1 MSFQRLQDMVQDV
14 NAMCVSE
21 EEVLSDGVYQY
32 DAKSHTFS
40 RCDKQLELTYKQAQ
54 GMTNNMEVREL
65 VATAENKQEYDS
77 TTPNH
82 THEPIKHKGH

>member
-1 MSFQRLQDMVQDV
+1 MIFFSV
-14 NAMCVSE
+14 NV
-21 EEVLSDGVYQY
+21 
-32 DAKSHTFS
+32 AKMLDHL
-40 RCDKQLELTYKQAQ
+40 K
-54 GMTNNMEVREL
+54 VREL

>member
-1 MSFQRLQDMVQDV
+1 MVSI
-14 NAMCVSE
+14 NTMPKAIPS
-21 EEVLSDGVYQY
+21 G
-32 DAKSHTFS
+32 
-40 RCDKQLELTYKQAQ
+40 RCDKQLELTYKPAQ